1 MVYTACTH
9 LFATS
14 LMLTSTAT
22 ITTTGRRIKPFQ
34 WMSTSTDMVNDSV
47 MLDSKKIQISFL
59 IMQTCAHICMMA
71 QDT

>member
-1 MVYTACTH
+1 
-9 LFATS
+9 
-14 LMLTSTAT
+14 
-22 ITTTGRRIKPFQ
+22 
-34 WMSTSTDMVNDSV
+34 MSTSTDMVNDSV